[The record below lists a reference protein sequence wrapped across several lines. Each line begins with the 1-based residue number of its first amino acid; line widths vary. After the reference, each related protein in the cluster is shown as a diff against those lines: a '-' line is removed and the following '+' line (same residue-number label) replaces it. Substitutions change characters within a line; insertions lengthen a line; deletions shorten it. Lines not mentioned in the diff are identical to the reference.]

1 MRGGELACV
10 RLLLAA
16 FLTLCTWT
24 LGWGQRVHLFPD
36 DQLVFRDMIAHVENN
51 VVRMGATWSGEVA
64 FTLQDDGMW
73 DEVHLHRGFSS
84 SALDIAY
91 TVREGQLVLGDT
103 HFSDGI
109 LYTFSEGQIFMGDS
123 TFPMDVAYTLREE
136 RPAFPSRSGAPT
148 FGVYKEDS
156 RAWTDRVAVV
166 EGVATPAQLYALLS
180 AAGLL

>member
-1 MRGGELACV
+1 MRFF
-10 RLLLAA
+10 LAA

-73 DEVHLHRGFSS
+73 DEVHLHSGFSS

-136 RPAFPSRSGAPT
+136 RPAVWAKSGAPT

-156 RAWTDRVAVV
+156 RAWSDRLAVL
-166 EGVATPAQLYALLS
+166 EGPLDPASVFALLS
-180 AAGLL
+180 ATGWL